1 MFRRGFSC
9 SIAKRNQFS
18 LKFLRQLK
26 LTIALTNSLFSIS
39 LACTIGVFSS
49 ISTQSRLPLLWK
61 NRDIPNPDQAVYF
74 FNDGIYQYLG
84 LVYAGDSN
92 RVWAGINEKGFAII
106 NSTSG
111 NIGSG
116 VSNGLDDGEVIKFA
130 LQNCAS
136 IEEFQLFMDST
147 NLTGRQTPSNFGV
160 LDSTGEASIFEAG
173 GTSYVRWDASNE
185 SLGFML
191 RANYSMSGDTT
202 RRTGYV
208 RYLRAMELA
217 EQGYQ
222 TGVLDAQY
230 IIEKIGRDLG
240 SPGFDPYP
248 LPYRD
253 TVGSYP
259 PGFLPTTASVNR
271 NRTRACVVIVGK
283 GQDTPNEFFQMWTVL
298 SEPCVGIAL
307 PMFFAAKAV
316 PEPIS
321 GYELPKICALGQAMR
336 EYVYMGTDFGINTFL
351 LAPIHDEFHPL
362 ETEIFLGAQEQIS
375 KWQDSPP
382 TATEI
387 FEFEESLCERVVEA
401 YEQFNFDKERV
412 GPLDLT
418 NIIIKPNPGFDRIKF
433 TVNRELQG
441 AIVKVYNIKG
451 KLVDEFLA
459 PENTEIFFWIPKKLS
474 SGIYFIHFNLGETSV
489 TKKLIIEK

>member
-1 MFRRGFSC
+1 MFRSGFSF
-9 SIAKRNQFS
+9 SLAERNQFI

-26 LTIALTNSLFSIS
+26 LTTVFVNSLFSIS
-39 LACTIGVFSS
+39 LACTIGAFSS

-61 NRDIPNPDQAVYF
+61 NRDISNPDQAVYF

-84 LVYAGDSN
+84 LVYAGDST

-106 NSTSG
+106 NSTSS

-116 VSNGLDDGEVIKFA
+116 VSGGLDDGEVIKYA

-147 NLTGRQTPSNFGV
+147 DLTGRRTPSNFGV

-173 GTSYVRWDASNE
+173 GSSYVRWDASNE
-185 SLGFML
+185 PLGFML

-208 RYLRAMELA
+208 RYLRAVELA

-222 TGVLDAQY
+222 AGVLDAQY
-230 IIEKIGRDLG
+230 IIEKIARDLG
-240 SPGFDPYP
+240 SPGFNPYP

-271 NRTRACVVIVGK
+271 NRTRACVVLVGK

-307 PMFFAAKAV
+307 PMFFAAEAV
-316 PEPIS
+316 PEPMS
-321 GYELPKICALGQAMR
+321 GHELPKICALGQAMR

-351 LAPIHDEFHPL
+351 LAPIHEEFHPL
-362 ETEIFLGAQEQIS
+362 ETEIFYLTQEQIF
-375 KWQDSPP
+375 KWRDSMP
-382 TATEI
+382 TTTEI
-387 FEFEESLCERVVEA
+387 FEFEESLCERVVNA
-401 YEQFNFDKERV
+401 YEQFDFDRERV

-418 NIIIKPNPGFDRIKF
+418 SIVIKPNPGLNRIKF
-433 TVNRELQG
+433 TVNQELQG
-441 AIVKVYNIKG
+441 AMVKVYNIKG
-451 KLVDEFLA
+451 KMVDEFSV
-459 PENTEIFFWIPKKLS
+459 PENAKTFFWTPKKLS
-474 SGIYFIHFNLGETSV
+474 SGIYFLIVGQKQV
-489 TKKLIIEK
+489 IKVKLNFIKS